1 MLITTYQLGFMSSLG
16 LIVAIG
22 AQNAFV
28 LRQGLRH
35 EQVGAVVAVSAL
47 SDIVLIAI
55 GTGGVA
61 WVSRVL
67 PLAVPALT
75 AGGIAF
81 LLFHGVQA
89 ARRAWQPL
97 AGIDVTAGTAD
108 RSPLNRRAAIA
119 QAAAFSW
126 LNPHAWLD
134 TTVLIG
140 SLAQAQGEPGNWVFA
155 AGAASA
161 STAWFVT
168 LAWAARRMA
177 PWFARPQ
184 AWRLLDSGVA
194 LMMLGLAGGLIGLL
208 LQR

>member
-1 MLITTYQLGFMSSLG
+1 MLITIYQFGFMSSLG

-28 LRQGLRH
+28 LRQALRR
-35 EQVGAVVAVSAL
+35 EQTGAVVAVSVL
-47 SDIVLIAI
+47 SDIALIAI

-67 PLAVPALT
+67 PLAVPVLT

-89 ARRAWQPL
+89 ARRAWRPL
-97 AGIDVTAGTAD
+97 AGIDVSEGAVN
-108 RSPLNRRAAIA
+108 RSPLSLGTAIA

-140 SLAQAQGEPGNWVFA
+140 SLAQAQGEPGNWIFA

-161 STAWFVT
+161 SATWFMT
-168 LAWAARRMA
+168 LAWAARHMA
-177 PWFARPQ
+177 PWFARPR
-184 AWRLLDSGVA
+184 AWQCLDAAVA
-194 LMMLGLAGGLIGLL
+194 LMMLGLAGGLLGM